1 MSAINN
7 NGPRDQAFLA
17 EVEKVKRRIGE
28 RELDDRDLVVLACE
42 EISRTYTREEKKY
55 R

>member
-1 MSAINN
+1 MKPINHN
-7 NGPRDQAFLA
+7 DPRDQAFLA

-28 RELDDRDLVVLACE
+28 RELDDHDLLVLACE
-42 EISRTYTREEKKY
+42 ELSRTYTREEKQY